1 MIVVATVNVP
11 AVLVTVS
18 VSRRVDVTCA
28 VSDEAEVISVVT
40 VLVTTV
46 VSVSVLV
53 ILVTVCARPGGKSE
67 PIATVQLMTTSTVS
81 NALCG

>member
-1 MIVVATVNVP
+1 MVVAAVTVP

-28 VSDEAEVISVVT
+28 VSDEVEVISVVT

-53 ILVTVCARPGGKSE
+53 ILATVCAKLGGKSE
-67 PIATVQLMTTSTVS
+67 PIATMQLITTRMVS
-81 NALCG
+81 NALC